1 VSGYFAANAPL
12 TCSGCYLRYVS
23 FVLKRPEA
31 RDVGQCKMADDFDV
45 IYEVDGADDD
55 GARVDSAFAAYVP
68 DPVVIKGA
76 GNITVYAAFAL
87 QSLYF

>member
-1 VSGYFAANAPL
+1 
-12 TCSGCYLRYVS
+12 
-23 FVLKRPEA
+23 
-31 RDVGQCKMADDFDV
+31 MADDFDV

-55 GARVDSAFAAYVP
+55 GSRVDSAFAAYVP